1 MDYNNHIMR
10 SYVFIQHANP
20 IASIPM
26 NALCIIGFTISMP
39 HIPPNRTTSHPVMD
53 NAIRMGIKPP
63 TANERNNEVAARHG
77 FASLTPAARS
87 ASRCV
92 AMLEYSPPVMLNA
105 PAINALKP
113 AVNNADGTTAAI
125 PTSKPEMLTMSS
137 FAVRTDAR
145 NAFIPLLSILSD

>member
-26 NALCIIGFTISMP
+26 NALRIIGFTISMP
-39 HIPPNRTTSHPVMD
+39 HIPPNRTTSQPVMD

-87 ASRCV
+87 ASRCA
-92 AMLEYSPPVMLNA
+92 AMLEYSPPSHNERTCNQCTQTRCQQCGWHNRCHSNKQTGNA
-105 PAINALKP
+105 YNVIIRGENC
-113 AVNNADGTTAAI
+113 
-125 PTSKPEMLTMSS
+125 
-137 FAVRTDAR
+137 RT
-145 NAFIPLLSILSD
+145 